1 MLSMEHAQ
9 PSPSL
14 EATFFR
20 TLNGLI
26 EPAVRAGWGSPCISP
41 SGLIVLET
49 TGRRTGH
56 VYRTPVI
63 ATLFGG
69 RIFVSTIR
77 GQHSQWL
84 QNLAATP
91 ALRYWLAGRPHDA
104 DAIVFTA
111 NGTRPHRAALPS
123 LLSPL
128 VPLLEL
134 FVNGLGFGVAV
145 LTPRPPAP

>member
-1 MLSMEHAQ
+1 MLWMGHSQLAA
-9 PSPSL
+9 SL

-20 TLNGLI
+20 TINGVI
-26 EPAVRAGWGSPCISP
+26 EPAVRAGWGSPCVSP

-56 VYRTPVI
+56 AYRTPVV
-63 ATLFGG
+63 ATLLGG
-69 RIFVSTIR
+69 RIIVSTIR
-77 GQHSQWL
+77 GERSQWL
-84 QNLAATP
+84 QNLAAT
-91 ALRYWLAGRPHDA
+91 ATVRYWLAGRPHDA

-145 LTPRPPAP
+145 LTPRGPTR